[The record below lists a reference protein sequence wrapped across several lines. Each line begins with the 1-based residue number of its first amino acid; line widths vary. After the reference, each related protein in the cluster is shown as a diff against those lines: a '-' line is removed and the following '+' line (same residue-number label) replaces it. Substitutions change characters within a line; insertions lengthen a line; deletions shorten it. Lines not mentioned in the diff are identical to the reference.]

1 MSSRL
6 DDERMGPLSEKINT
20 AQLGERLKV
29 KIIDIDAGR
38 AIALMHEDDARR
50 LSIHMGDRA
59 FLCKKSA
66 TCGGVAIVDVTDTM
80 VKEGE
85 IGVFNDLASAMKLT
99 SRSTVFVSP
108 REKPESVSYI
118 RKKIDGQELSRK
130 EIHTITKDI
139 VDDNLSDIELT
150 SFVTASAIHGFSK
163 RETVSLTMSMVNT
176 GDRLDFKGTVVDKH
190 CIGGVPGNR
199 TTMMIVP
206 MLAALG
212 LKIPKTSSRAI
223 TSPSGTADTMEVLA
237 PVSYG
242 AKDVRRFVNKVGGCI
257 VWGGAINLAPADDKI
272 IRVEYPLSIDSE
284 GQVLASII
292 SKKKSVGSDY
302 VLLDIPHGEGAKIG
316 DRKSADELGRKFVDL
331 AEEVGIELHY
341 ILTDG
346 TQPIGNGI
354 GPILEA
360 RDVLGALNGDGP
372 KDLVEKSVMMVG
384 ELMEFCGAASRGEG
398 RKEARVCLDEG
409 AARKKMMEIIK
420 IQGGDPKICSS
431 DLKHGKFMKPVVS
444 KTGGRVKHIDNMSVA
459 KIARTAGCPKDPAAG
474 MLLEKKVG
482 DRVDAGEILFTV
494 YAENPTKLNYAM
506 KLIKKRNP
514 FTLK

>member
-1 MSSRL
+1 MSRL
-6 DDERMGPLSEKINT
+6 DDERIAPLGERIKT
-20 AQLGERLKV
+20 AHLGERLSV

-38 AIALMHEDDARR
+38 PIALMHEDDARR

-59 FLCKKSA
+59 FLCKKGG

-80 VKEGE
+80 VSEGE
-85 IGVFNDLASAMKLT
+85 IGVFNDLAKTMRLT
-99 SRSTVFVSP
+99 SRSTLYVSP

-118 RKKIDGQELSRK
+118 RKKIDGHELSEK
-130 EIHTITKDI
+130 EIHTITQDI

-150 SFVTASAIHGFSK
+150 SFVTASAIHGFTK
-163 RETVSLTMSMVNT
+163 RETVSLTMAMVDT
-176 GDRLDFKGTVVDKH
+176 GDRLDFKGIVVDKH

-206 MLAALG
+206 MLASLG

-237 PVSYG
+237 PVSYS
-242 AKDVRRFVNKVGGCI
+242 AKDVKRFVNTVGGCI

-302 VLLDIPHGEGAKIG
+302 VLLDIPYGKGAKIPN
-316 DRKSADELGRKFVDL
+316 RKNAEELGGKFVEL
-331 AEEVGIELHY
+331 AWEVGMDLKY

-346 TQPIGNGI
+346 TQPIGKGV

-360 RDVLGALNGDGP
+360 KDVLMALGGDGP
-372 KDLVEKSVMMVG
+372 KDLIEKSVLMVG
-384 ELMEFCGAASRGEG
+384 ELMEFCGGASKGKG
-398 RKEARVCLDEG
+398 AKEARKCLEG
-409 AARKKMMEIIK
+409 GLAKRKMQEIIN
-420 IQGGDPKICSS
+420 IQGGNPHIKPEELSP
-431 DLKHGKFMKPVVS
+431 GRYRQPVVS
-444 KTGGRVKHIDNMSVA
+444 KTGGRVKAVNNIMVA
-459 KIARTAGCPKDPAAG
+459 SIARTAGAPKDPSAG
-474 MLLEKKVG
+474 ILLEKRVGDKVG
-482 DRVDAGEILFTV
+482 AGETLFTV
-494 YAENPTKLNYAM
+494 YAETITKLRYAM
-506 KLIKKRNP
+506 NLVNKANP
-514 FTLK
+514 FSIR